1 MIKNKVVDL
10 GQYKSQKILE
20 KQLEELDR
28 IADEQY
34 QHMSPIEQK
43 GYRNFMRLL
52 KAIDEHQ
59 RQQENDEG

>member
-28 IADEQY
+28 IGEEHY
-34 QHMSPIEQK
+34 QHMSPVEQNS
-43 GYRNFMRLL
+43 YRNIMRLL
-52 KAIDEHQ
+52 KAIDAQNGKTPPAGE
-59 RQQENDEG
+59 